1 MRAPFPDTPQTSMKF
16 AATLIGPTKG
26 ALAES
31 HVDSA
36 RSALA
41 ALGAETQSADWLAAG
56 EAADLLFDDLDP
68 DQADAAIRQALGNA
82 AIDCVTQLRAVRR
95 KRLLVADMESTLIHQ
110 EMLDELADLKG
121 LRPAIAAITA
131 RAMNG
136 EIDFVAALKE
146 RVMLLKGLTEEE
158 IDRIAKRITLMPGAK
173 ALIATM
179 RRHGA
184 ETVLVSGGFTIFA
197 ERVASELGIDRI
209 FANTL
214 EFAGAAGARHL
225 SGAVLPPIRDR
236 DDKLA
241 RLTEQAGLRH
251 IPLTE
256 TLAVGDG
263 ANDVPMLLAGGLGVA
278 FHAKPI
284 VRAQVRARIDHC
296 GLDALLY
303 AQGYRAEE
311 FVR

>member
-1 MRAPFPDTPQTSMKF
+1 MKF

-26 ALAES
+26 ALAEA
-31 HVDSA
+31 HVEAA
-36 RSALA
+36 RGALA
-41 ALGAETQSADWLAAG
+41 ALGAETQSADWLAPG
-56 EAADLLFDDLDP
+56 EAADLQFDDLDP
-68 DQADAAIRQALGNA
+68 DQADAAIGRALGDV
-82 AIDCVTQLRAVRR
+82 AIDCVTQPLVGRR

-136 EIDFVAALKE
+136 EIDFVGALKE
-146 RVMLLKGLTEEE
+146 RVMLLKGLTEAE
-158 IDRIAKRITLMPGAK
+158 IDGVTRRITLMPGAR

-184 ETVLVSGGFTIFA
+184 QTMLVSGGFTIFA
-197 ERVASELGIDRI
+197 ERVAAELGIDRV

-214 EFAGAAGARHL
+214 EFLGPDGERRL
-225 SGAVLPPIRDR
+225 SGSVLPPIRDR

-241 RLTEQAGLRH
+241 RLVEQAGRDH
-251 IPLTE
+251 IPLAE

-263 ANDVPMLLAGGLGVA
+263 ANDVPMLLAAGLGVA
-278 FHAKPI
+278 FHAKAT
-284 VRAQVRARIDHC
+284 VRAQVRVRVDHC

-303 AQGYRAEE
+303 AQGYRSEE
-311 FVR
+311 FVG